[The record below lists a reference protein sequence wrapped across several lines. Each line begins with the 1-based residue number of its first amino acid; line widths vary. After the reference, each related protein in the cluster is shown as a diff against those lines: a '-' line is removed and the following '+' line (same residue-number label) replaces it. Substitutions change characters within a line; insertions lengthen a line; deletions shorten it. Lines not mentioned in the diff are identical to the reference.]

1 MQQNRLVV
9 TTLSVLLSAGVLS
22 ACSEGNNDVPKLGE
36 ANPGS
41 QSAAE
46 VTDEV
51 SGNALVPD
59 AIAYVVDNNSN
70 ADSPSPGNET
80 SDSVAGGN
88 NPSPVD
94 NPSTGDAT
102 DSAANNTQDSTDT
115 DNDTVNTPPVV
126 EDGVFESSSTSG
138 FTANVSGNNVELRWA
153 NDDGARG
160 YNVYRGGEYITTVM
174 EEHFTD
180 NNLPDGAYY
189 YEIISFDN
197 NDHFEV
203 VADAL
208 TAYVG
213 VPVLG
218 AANGETPLPDHVSS
232 DYQLVFSEEFD
243 GNTLDTTKW
252 NTEYLW
258 GDELFINS
266 EEQYYVDV
274 KNDPNF
280 GFDPFSVSNG
290 MLTIEAIR
298 TPDNLKDK
306 AFGQP
311 YLSGVITSYD
321 SFQFTYGYVEAR
333 ARAPYGQGLW
343 SAFWLLNAYYV
354 ERKPEIDI
362 MEHIGDNRDVVYH
375 TYHYYDP
382 NGELRST
389 DSLETTGIDFT
400 SEFHTYGVEW
410 LPGKIIF
417 YIDGIERH
425 RITDPNVSAQSMY
438 IIANTAL
445 GGWWPGSP
453 DETTPFP
460 TKYEIDYIRAYQK
473 PGVQLDASILNDDGL
488 QTIPLADGNPTS
500 PPNRIP
506 TPEQWPQAYPELQ

>member
-1 MQQNRLVV
+1 MFQKRRVV
-9 TTLSVLLSAGVLS
+9 STLSALSVAGLLS
-22 ACSEGNNDVPKLGE
+22 ACSGGNNEVPTLGQ
-36 ANPGS
+36 ALPGNS
-41 QSAAE
+41 TGNGSETNNSATSPAGSS
-46 VTDEV
+46 TIAD
-51 SGNALVPD
+51 S
-59 AIAYVVDNNSN
+59 IAYVVDSGSNSSQGGSNSASQSTSNSSPQTPTIIDPGTSSSGGTVTN
-70 ADSPSPGNET
+70 AP
-80 SDSVAGGN
+80 
-88 NPSPVD
+88 
-94 NPSTGDAT
+94 
-102 DSAANNTQDSTDT
+102 AAQ
-115 DNDTVNTPPVV
+115 
-126 EDGVFESSSTSG
+126 DGVFQSSSTSG
-138 FTANVSGNNVELRWA
+138 FSAEVSGNTVQLQWA

-160 YNVYRGGEYITTVM
+160 YNVYRGGEYITSVS
-174 EEHFTD
+174 EESYTD
-180 NNLPDGAYY
+180 SDLPNGAYY
-189 YEIISFDN
+189 YEVISYDN
-197 NDHFEV
+197 NDTFTV

-218 AANGETPLPDHVSS
+218 AANAETALPEHVSNE
-232 DYQLVFSEEFD
+232 YQLVFSEEFD
-243 GNTLDTTKW
+243 GSSLDTSKW
-252 NTEYLW
+252 NTSYLW

-266 EEQYYVDV
+266 EEQFYVDI
-274 KNDPNF
+274 KNKPDF
-280 GFDPFSVSNG
+280 GFNPFSVSNG
-290 MLTIEAIR
+290 KLTIESIR

-306 AFGQP
+306 ALGQP

-375 TYHYYDP
+375 TYHYYDYD
-382 NGELRST
+382 GKLHST

-417 YIDGIERH
+417 YIDGVERH
-425 RITDPNVSAQSMY
+425 RISDSNVSAQSMY

-460 TKYEIDYIRAYQK
+460 AQYEIDYIRAYQK
-473 PGVQLDASILNDDGL
+473 SGVQLDQPILDDGL
-488 QTIPLADGNPTS
+488 QTIPFADGNPNS

-506 TPEQWPQAYPELQ
+506 TPQQWPQAYPELQ